1 MRKIDENIP
10 MVCDVGNNEFWISRA
25 YIYAGIK
32 NRILY
37 SRAFGTLGNALPKAI
52 GVHYVMNSPIVCFI
66 GDQGMQMNIQE
77 LQYIAEFKIPILIFI
92 INNESSGM
100 IKDNERIKIWE

>member
-1 MRKIDENIP
+1 
-10 MVCDVGNNEFWISRA
+10 
-25 YIYAGIK
+25 
-32 NRILY
+32 
-37 SRAFGTLGNALPKAI
+37 
-52 GVHYVMNSPIVCFI
+52 MNSPIVCFI